1 MMTSTIIGNMPG
13 VRNDGGIIIY
23 PRSRRGTRKGLAPGN
38 YFFMGGSMEISE
50 NEIQTLRNEWA
61 ERREERDNQAMIRLQ
76 NLAMWC
82 AGVISDGVK

>member
-1 MMTSTIIGNMPG
+1 
-13 VRNDGGIIIY
+13 
-23 PRSRRGTRKGLAPGN
+23 
-38 YFFMGGSMEISE
+38 MEISE

-82 AGVISDGVK
+82 AGVICDGGR